1 MDNLVSS
8 QVIKT
13 TLSGTI
19 EGKEVTINY
28 ENQVGALPA
37 NVSAVCAIP
46 DAVNPMLSTNIS
58 VNVNIMGNKNITV
71 SGVVV
76 TGDISLLLQGIE
88 SSIQAILVTPAP

>member
-19 EGKEVTINY
+19 EGKDVTINY
-28 ENQVGALPA
+28 ENQVGALAA
-37 NVSAVCAIP
+37 NVSAVCTIP
-46 DAVNPMLSTNIS
+46 DTVNPMLSTNIS